1 MNHVSLRYFIEVAD
15 CGSIRQAAQRLHV
28 AASAVSRQIANLE
41 HDLQAELIERS
52 SGGVTL
58 TAAGALVAEQGRSM
72 FRGFDRI
79 RSLVDDLKQLRRGQ
93 LDIYC
98 VEGLATAFLPRAI
111 ATFHA
116 KYPDISY
123 QVTTAPTDR
132 IAEALLQDEC
142 DFGITINLAAR
153 PEIKVV
159 ASRTETL
166 HAIVSPSH
174 PLAAQGS
181 ITLEEA
187 SQHPAAMLMA
197 SFGVRQLLDQAFAR
211 CEVTPRQLM
220 SSNSVAAIK
229 GLVLEGVALALMSP
243 SLIRRELEE
252 GSLLAKPIVS
262 VPQTAYRLEL
272 CVHNKR
278 HLSFAAR
285 AMLDL
290 LAEQFK

>member
-41 HDLQAELIERS
+41 HDLQAELIERGP
-52 SGGVTL
+52 GGVTL
-58 TAAGALVAEQGRSM
+58 TAAGVLVAEQGRSM

-79 RSLVDDLKQLRRGQ
+79 RSLVDDLKQLRRGR
-93 LDIYC
+93 LDIFC
-98 VEGLATAFLPRAI
+98 VEGLATEFLPRAI
-111 ATFHA
+111 AAFHN
-116 KYPDISY
+116 KYPDVSY
-123 QVTTAPTDR
+123 QVITAPTDR

-159 ASRTETL
+159 ACRTEKV
-166 HAIVSPSH
+166 HAIVSRLH
-174 PLAAQGS
+174 PLAARDS
-181 ITLEEA
+181 ITLQEA
-187 SQHPAAMLMA
+187 SGYPAAMLLG

-211 CEVTPRQLM
+211 CGVTPRQLM

-229 GLVLEGVALALMSP
+229 GLVLEGAAIAFMSP

-252 GSLLAKPIVS
+252 GSLLAKAIVTT
-262 VPQTAYRLEL
+262 PQTAYRLEL

-285 AMLDL
+285 AMLDA
-290 LAEQFK
+290 LAQQLR